1 MRFTLLN
8 FLMLFVA
15 IAAIVAWRIDKTR
28 FEHVL
33 ANYSEYQ
40 PESHWEEISDGDILD
55 VVSIGDVAFVYCYS
69 DISLDDSLETELK
82 DLGLPSDAE
91 RNGRPNE
98 TVFALINELL
108 NFKHQ
113 LSLENAIADGSGNS
127 KYWKITWSLFP
138 AQGGFS
144 GVPYQYVGYVRSDG
158 SAVPPRIYLRDHF
171 GSWYDN
177 QNDLLFSVL
186 PIERLLPAT
195 DQSVDDQKFVDAAT
209 DHLNDAL
216 KSLDIKTKFRFD
228 KINRRTFSQRL
239 QLKSKKSLNDLEVWA
254 VEFVDS
260 SIPTT
265 AKNVNSATRITVW
278 VTSDLATSEISVGEW
293 ELDK

>member
-1 MRFTLLN
+1 M
-8 FLMLFVA
+8 
-15 IAAIVAWRIDKTR
+15 
-28 FEHVL
+28 
-33 ANYSEYQ
+33 
-40 PESHWEEISDGDILD
+40 
-55 VVSIGDVAFVYCYS
+55 
-69 DISLDDSLETELK
+69 
-82 DLGLPSDAE
+82 
-91 RNGRPNE
+91 
-98 TVFALINELL
+98 
-108 NFKHQ
+108 
-113 LSLENAIADGSGNS
+113 
-127 KYWKITWSLFP
+127 
-138 AQGGFS
+138 GFS

-171 GSWYDN
+171 GSWYDD